1 MEKYIEKFKETL
13 QGIIVIDVLQGIQNN
28 CEIKYCEQDKM
39 LCWKDMIIKFT
50 DSTFCLTIY
59 NSKNAWDIYWEFRNE
74 IELSDITL
82 NKYKSSVLISKSGS
96 ERQID
101 INNIKYEDIDI
112 VINVIMKSSDFI

>member
-28 CEIKYCEQDKM
+28 YEIKYCEQDKM

-74 IELSDITL
+74 IELSDVNL